1 MNKYENRVIQED
13 MKVLKENEIDFWKLN
28 NKTILFTGATGMLA
42 SYMVY
47 FLIYLNENIEKFNCN
62 IALIARSKEKC
73 DKRFGEH
80 INKKY
85 FKIYLC
91 SLEEEILIP
100 EKIDYIVHAASIA
113 ITQYFEKNPIGV
125 ALPNSLGTYRLLEL
139 ACKNNVESFL
149 FFSTGSIYGK
159 INNKKM
165 ISEQDY
171 GILDPLD
178 TNSCYSESKRFGEM
192 LCKSYWK
199 QRGVKSKII
208 RITHTYGPTIDLEND
223 ERVFSEFIKNILNG
237 QDIEVKS
244 DGRAVRSFCYISDA
258 TEAFFKVLLDG
269 ENGDAYNLSN
279 VNANISI
286 GELAKILIDM
296 YNDKKIKL
304 KFLQRNTDKY
314 VENKFANEIAFSTR
328 KLEKINWKAK
338 VSIENGFRRTIE
350 SFEEN

>member
-1 MNKYENRVIQED
+1 M
-13 MKVLKENEIDFWKLN
+13 
-28 NKTILFTGATGMLA
+28 
-42 SYMVY
+42 
-47 FLIYLNENIEKFNCN
+47 
-62 IALIARSKEKC
+62 
-73 DKRFGEH
+73 
-80 INKKY
+80 
-85 FKIYLC
+85 
-91 SLEEEILIP
+91 
-100 EKIDYIVHAASIA
+100 
-113 ITQYFEKNPIGV
+113 
-125 ALPNSLGTYRLLEL
+125 
-139 ACKNNVESFL
+139 
-149 FFSTGSIYGK
+149 
-159 INNKKM
+159 
-165 ISEQDY
+165 
-171 GILDPLD
+171 
-178 TNSCYSESKRFGEM
+178 
-192 LCKSYWK
+192 
-199 QRGVKSKII
+199 
-208 RITHTYGPTIDLEND
+208 
-223 ERVFSEFIKNILNG
+223 
-237 QDIEVKS
+237 KS

>member
-1 MNKYENRVIQED
+1 
-13 MKVLKENEIDFWKLN
+13 
-28 NKTILFTGATGMLA
+28 
-42 SYMVY
+42 
-47 FLIYLNENIEKFNCN
+47 
-62 IALIARSKEKC
+62 
-73 DKRFGEH
+73 
-80 INKKY
+80 
-85 FKIYLC
+85 
-91 SLEEEILIP
+91 
-100 EKIDYIVHAASIA
+100 
-113 ITQYFEKNPIGV
+113 
-125 ALPNSLGTYRLLEL
+125 
-139 ACKNNVESFL
+139 
-149 FFSTGSIYGK
+149 
-159 INNKKM
+159 M